1 MRGRRTFFTGRH
13 DGITQESCIERCN
26 EDPECH
32 QAVFEASGPW
42 GAGCWLGNRRSS
54 ARPTGSRPCTGH
66 STPCVDF
73 CYNKEGWEE
82 SRDMQDVQEQMIIDS
97 TPPTTPPPP
106 TPCPNPAASDPLAC
120 CELSSD
126 PQVCRYDAL
135 QQNTTAL
142 SWMAAHFKRTREGSC
157 ANRTCWHAL
166 SCENSG
172 APSTPCDFSSPSYNT
187 SYCLPA
193 AGFQNAKCKSL
204 MLINCPCD
212 GTTDI
217 DAYFDSVMADYAT
230 RYNTEW
236 LNRHSDAATRS
247 AIAASNEAYL
257 VNRSAVDL
265 ASIAKQTLGTCA
277 ERNCNNR
284 LAASTSAASG
294 GSSKDLDVDLEE
306 ASLVDVLFGGGAMC

>member
-1 MRGRRTFFTGRH
+1 MGRQSLCLLSCLLMTTLALALANNGP
-13 DGITQESCIERCN
+13 TESSAGGEPVDW
-26 EDPECH
+26 EDLVVEEL
-32 QAVFEASGPW
+32 ALD
-42 GAGCWLGNRRSS
+42 GAGSWAKKKSPTRAPRS
-54 ARPTGSRPCTGH
+54 AQ
-66 STPCVDF
+66 
-73 CYNKEGWEE
+73 EE
-82 SRDMQDVQEQMIIDS
+82 TQDS
-97 TPPTTPPPP
+97 TPPPTPPPT

-120 CELSSD
+120 CGGVHSG
-126 PQVCRYDAL
+126 QVCRYQAH
-135 QQNTTAL
+135 QQNTTAM

-157 ANRTCWHAL
+157 ANHTCWHAL

-172 APSTPCDFSSPSYNT
+172 APSTPCDFSTPSYST

-217 DAYFDSVMADYAT
+217 DAYFTSVMADYAT
-230 RYNTEW
+230 RYKTEW

-247 AIAASNEAYL
+247 AIAASNEAFL

-265 ASIAKQTLGTCA
+265 SSIAKQTLGHCA
-277 ERNCNNR
+277 LRNCNSR
-284 LAASTSAASG
+284 LAASTSEASG

>member
-1 MRGRRTFFTGRH
+1 MGRQSLCLLSCLLMTTLALALANNGP
-13 DGITQESCIERCN
+13 TESSAGGEPVDW
-26 EDPECH
+26 EDLVVEEL
-32 QAVFEASGPW
+32 ALD
-42 GAGCWLGNRRSS
+42 GAGSKGSDACQSSQGQATCEQAGCAWHQGYGCW
-54 ARPTGSRPCTGH
+54 
-66 STPCVDF
+66 
-73 CYNKEGWEE
+73 
-82 SRDMQDVQEQMIIDS
+82 S
-97 TPPTTPPPP
+97 TPPPT

-120 CELSSD
+120 CGGVYSG
-126 PQVCRYDAL
+126 QVCRYRAH

-157 ANRTCWHAL
+157 ADHTCWHAL
-166 SCENSG
+166 ICENSG
-172 APSTPCDFSSPSYNT
+172 APSTPCDFSNPSYST

-230 RYNTEW
+230 RYKTEW

-265 ASIAKQTLGTCA
+265 SSIAKETLGTCA

-284 LAASTSAASG
+284 LAASISAASG